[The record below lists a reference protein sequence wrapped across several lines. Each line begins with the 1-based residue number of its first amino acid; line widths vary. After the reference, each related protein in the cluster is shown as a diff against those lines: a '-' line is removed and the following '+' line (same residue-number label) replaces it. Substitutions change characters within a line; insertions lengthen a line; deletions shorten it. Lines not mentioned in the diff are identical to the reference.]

1 MLYRIPL
8 DVVMAKLP
16 DSANTKKVLTTIG
29 NKQRN
34 AQLIKK
40 RDGN

>member
-16 DSANTKKVLTTIG
+16 DSANTKKVRIAIG

-34 AQLIKK
+34 AQVIEE